1 MSFLSSVFLGKSNAF
16 QLEVLPLLTTFI
28 FISIICTVII
38 SITNPILINAM
49 AIGASELVASAGLIF
64 WWKKK
69 KKMLHSKDINHLE
82 KLEVLTPLPK
92 LSS

>member
-1 MSFLSSVFLGKSNAF
+1 
-16 QLEVLPLLTTFI
+16 
-28 FISIICTVII
+28 
-38 SITNPILINAM
+38 M

-64 WWKKK
+64 WWK

>member
-16 QLEVLPLLTTFI
+16 QLEFLPLLTTFI

-38 SITNPILINAM
+38 SITNPILINAV

-64 WWKKK
+64 WWKK